1 MLITCPE
8 CELQISDKAL
18 VCPHCGFPLKK
29 NAQVYPRKAN
39 KRRRLPNG
47 FGQISEIKGRN
58 LRKPFRVLVTVDK
71 GLDGKPICK
80 PLQPQSYFETY
91 NDAYLALVEYNKNPY
106 SIEKNI
112 TMDELYQAW
121 LKEYRTHVGEKM
133 IEKTEC
139 CWRYV
144 RKIHNMKLQQV
155 RIPQLKL
162 ALDEAT
168 TYKSGNE
175 VELPRSA
182 KGRIK
187 SLFNL
192 MFDYAVENELISQ
205 NYARSFALS
214 RSDQEETA
222 RVDKSHILYS
232 DEEVELIWGAL
243 PVYPYLDITLIQFY
257 SGWRPNELL
266 SMKLE
271 DVDLENKTF
280 HGGSKT
286 VAGKNRIVPIH
297 SKIFHFVEQHYNE
310 AVAAGSE
317 YVFQSDTQPGKAYT
331 YDRYYVRLIEARD
344 ALGLDKSHRPHD
356 GRVQFATMAKK
367 AKMDQYA
374 LKKILGHY
382 IDDVT
387 EKYYIKPG
395 MDWLRNEI
403 EKIK

>member
-1 MLITCPE
+1 M
-8 CELQISDKAL
+8 
-18 VCPHCGFPLKK
+18 
-29 NAQVYPRKAN
+29 
-39 KRRRLPNG
+39 
-47 FGQISEIKGRN
+47 
-58 LRKPFRVLVTVDK
+58 
-71 GLDGKPICK
+71 
-80 PLQPQSYFETY
+80 
-91 NDAYLALVEYNKNPY
+91 
-106 SIEKNI
+106 
-112 TMDELYQAW
+112 
-121 LKEYRTHVGEKM
+121 
-133 IEKTEC
+133 
-139 CWRYV
+139 
-144 RKIHNMKLQQV
+144 
-155 RIPQLKL
+155 
-162 ALDEAT
+162 
-168 TYKSGNE
+168 
-175 VELPRSA
+175 
-182 KGRIK
+182 
-187 SLFNL
+187 
-192 MFDYAVENELISQ
+192 
-205 NYARSFALS
+205 
-214 RSDQEETA
+214 
-222 RVDKSHILYS
+222 
-232 DEEVELIWGAL
+232 
-243 PVYPYLDITLIQFY
+243 
-257 SGWRPNELL
+257 

>member
-1 MLITCPE
+1 MLTTCPE

-58 LRKPFRVLVTVDK
+58 LRKPFRALVTVDK
-71 GLDGKPICK
+71 TQEGRPICK

-106 SIEKNI
+106 SIDRNI

-121 LKEYRTHVGEKM
+121 LKEYRTHVSDKA
-133 IEKTEC
+133 IEKAEC

-144 RKIHNMKLQQV
+144 RKIHNLKLQQV

-168 TYKSGNE
+168 TYKSGDE
-175 VELPRSA
+175 TELPRSA

-187 SLFNL
+187 TVFNL
-192 MFDYAVENELISQ
+192 MFDFAVENELVSQ

-214 RSDQEETA
+214 RADQEDNS
-222 RVDKSHILYS
+222 RVDKSHIPYT
-232 DEEVELIWGAL
+232 DEEVQLIWDSL
-243 PVYPYLDITLIQFY
+243 SLYPYLDITLIQFY

-266 SMKLE
+266 SMKLT
-271 DVDLENKTF
+271 DVDLENRTF

-286 VAGKNRIVPIH
+286 TSGKNRIVPIH

-310 AVAAGSE
+310 AVATGSE
-317 YVFQSDTQPGKAYT
+317 YVFQSDRQPGKPYT
-331 YDRYYVRLIEARD
+331 YDRYYVLLAAARD
-344 ALGLDKSHRPHD
+344 ALGLNKNHRPHD
-356 GRVQFATMAKK
+356 GRVQFGTMAKK
-367 AKMDQYA
+367 AGMDKYA

-395 MDWLRNEI
+395 IEWLRNEI

>member
-1 MLITCPE
+1 
-8 CELQISDKAL
+8 
-18 VCPHCGFPLKK
+18 
-29 NAQVYPRKAN
+29 
-39 KRRRLPNG
+39 
-47 FGQISEIKGRN
+47 
-58 LRKPFRVLVTVDK
+58 
-71 GLDGKPICK
+71 
-80 PLQPQSYFETY
+80 
-91 NDAYLALVEYNKNPY
+91 
-106 SIEKNI
+106 
-112 TMDELYQAW
+112 
-121 LKEYRTHVGEKM
+121 M

-192 MFDYAVENELISQ
+192 MFDYAVENELVPQ

-214 RSDQEETA
+214 RLDQEETA

-271 DVDLENKTF
+271 DVDLESKTF